1 MARSIVLMATS
12 LIMGI
17 CLGLIISSII
27 FLEPDEQFTWFNKTI
42 DRIEEEKQN
51 YSVLEKKMEEIKKTN
66 KDSFDQWPNDLKK
79 QFNNLEK
86 ESSIVREKHDDLVFS
101 YNKKMKITKGFF
113 SQVCISNGEK
123 IPYQIRFLK
132 KMRKPAGFAP

>member
-66 KDSFDQWPNDLKK
+66 KDSFDQWPNDLKIL
-79 QFNNLEK
+79 FNNLEK
-86 ESSIVREKHDDLVFS
+86 ESSIVRE
-101 YNKKMKITKGFF
+101 
-113 SQVCISNGEK
+113 
-123 IPYQIRFLK
+123 
-132 KMRKPAGFAP
+132 